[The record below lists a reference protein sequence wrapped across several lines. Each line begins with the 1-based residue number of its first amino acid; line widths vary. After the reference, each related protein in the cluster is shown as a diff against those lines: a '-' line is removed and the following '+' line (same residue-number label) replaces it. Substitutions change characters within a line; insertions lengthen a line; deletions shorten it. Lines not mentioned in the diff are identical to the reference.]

1 MKRDYGEMK
10 GVPDSVID
18 SLARVIYPKM
28 IAYYGAQGEVEK
40 QPPEALEAPKE
51 EKDKERLTRA

>member
-28 IAYYGAQGEVEK
+28 IAYFEAQGKVEK

-51 EKDKERLTRA
+51 EKDKED

>member
-18 SLARVIYPKM
+18 SLARVVFPEL
-28 IAYYGAQGEVEK
+28 IAFYAAREDTGE
-40 QPPEALEAPKE
+40 QPPEAPEAPKE
-51 EKDKERLTRA
+51 EKDR

>member
-1 MKRDYGEMK
+1 MK